1 MQELPLDLLGGLI
14 KAAQKKEQERQLLPL
29 WLAHNITQKL
39 KGETALNYTEF
50 LQAVEKD
57 DEQPQAAESAQKKLS
72 AEDII
77 NEFAPIIAADGV
89 RRTKRGEH
97 I

>member
-1 MQELPLDLLGGLI
+1 M
-14 KAAQKKEQERQLLPL
+14 
-29 WLAHNITQKL
+29 
-39 KGETALNYTEF
+39 NYTEF

-57 DEQPQAAESAQKKLS
+57 DEQPQAAERAQKKLS

-77 NEFAPIIAADGV
+77 NEFAPIIAADEL
-89 RRTKRGEH
+89 RRTKLGGN

>member
-1 MQELPLDLLGGLI
+1 M
-14 KAAQKKEQERQLLPL
+14 
-29 WLAHNITQKL
+29 
-39 KGETALNYTEF
+39 NYTEF

-57 DEQPQAAESAQKKLS
+57 DETPKAAESAQKKLS